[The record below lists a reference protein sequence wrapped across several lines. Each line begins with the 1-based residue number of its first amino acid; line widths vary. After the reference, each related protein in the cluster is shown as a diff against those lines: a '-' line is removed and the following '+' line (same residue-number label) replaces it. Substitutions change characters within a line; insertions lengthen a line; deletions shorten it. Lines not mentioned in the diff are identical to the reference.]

1 MLHKYNEAKSQ
12 ISVQTFVLFENFNA
26 AGICLKKVLIAPAKS
41 DAGSVL
47 LNTASNQGIHPRS
60 IRMIKSAAAR
70 MKSRKLFEQ
79 KTAGVNRRAGNVAIS
94 IKKHGLTS
102 RAGRFREAITPLS
115 TTTSESSHFAPAFT
129 TSV

>member
-1 MLHKYNEAKSQ
+1 
-12 ISVQTFVLFENFNA
+12 
-26 AGICLKKVLIAPAKS
+26 
-41 DAGSVL
+41 
-47 LNTASNQGIHPRS
+47 
-60 IRMIKSAAAR
+60 